1 MSPHLLVVDD
11 EPNIVELLSASLR
24 FAGYD
29 VTTATHGAEALR
41 KAREVEPDLVV
52 LDVMM
57 PEMNGFDVAA
67 VLKNDPLTLDIPI
80 VVLSIVQDRERGFR
94 LGVDRYLTKPIDTD
108 LLFKEVGLLIE
119 QKKSHKRVMVVDED
133 ASTVRTL
140 TDVLTTRGYSVIEA
154 RSDDL
159 LERAVASQPDIIL
172 LNSVSSARSSAVQML
187 RFEKGMENVLFLV
200 YQ

>member
-1 MSPHLLVVDD
+1 
-11 EPNIVELLSASLR
+11 
-24 FAGYD
+24 
-29 VTTATHGAEALR
+29 
-41 KAREVEPDLVV
+41 
-52 LDVMM
+52 
-57 PEMNGFDVAA
+57 
-67 VLKNDPLTLDIPI
+67 
-80 VVLSIVQDRERGFR
+80 
-94 LGVDRYLTKPIDTD
+94 
-108 LLFKEVGLLIE
+108 
-119 QKKSHKRVMVVDED
+119 VVDED

>member
-1 MSPHLLVVDD
+1 M
-11 EPNIVELLSASLR
+11 R
-24 FAGYD
+24 
-29 VTTATHGAEALR
+29 
-41 KAREVEPDLVV
+41 RERPDLVV

-67 VLKNDPLTLDIPI
+67 VLKNDPQTMDIPI
-80 VVLSIVQDRERGFR
+80 VILSIVQDRERGFR

-108 LLFKEVGLLIE
+108 LLFRRSARSSSRRSRTSACWSSTKT
-119 QKKSHKRVMVVDED
+119 QT
-133 ASTVRTL
+133 TVRTL

-154 RSDDL
+154 RGDDL
-159 LERAVASQPDIIL
+159 LERAVAMQPDIIM
-172 LNSVSSARSSAVQML
+172 LNSVSSARSDAVQML

>member
-1 MSPHLLVVDD
+1 
-11 EPNIVELLSASLR
+11 
-24 FAGYD
+24 
-29 VTTATHGAEALR
+29 
-41 KAREVEPDLVV
+41 
-52 LDVMM
+52 
-57 PEMNGFDVAA
+57 
-67 VLKNDPLTLDIPI
+67 
-80 VVLSIVQDRERGFR
+80 
-94 LGVDRYLTKPIDTD
+94 
-108 LLFKEVGLLIE
+108 
-119 QKKSHKRVMVVDED
+119 MVVDED